1 MGIQTE
7 YINNPSLS
15 FQGPFRSSAD
25 IVLASASPR
34 RQSLLTTLGICFQVI
49 PAKFKEPEPEPGQQP
64 EDYALYLAEAKACE
78 VADQKHSAMVIAAD
92 TIVVLDQTIMGKPR
106 SRTSALEMLK
116 NLQGNTHRVITA
128 VSIMCRHKKIRESF
142 FCETSVEMV
151 SVEDDILW
159 QYIQTGETDDKAG
172 AYAIQGLGGF
182 LVKSIQGSYSNVVGF
197 PLAEVW
203 TKLLQLKAITLSEED
218 MS

>member
-1 MGIQTE
+1 MKISADCNHRSSVS
-7 YINNPSLS
+7 Y
-15 FQGPFRSSAD
+15 QGPFRSSAD

-34 RQSLLTTLGICFQVI
+34 RQSLLASLGICFQVI
-49 PAKFKEPEPEPGQQP
+49 PAKFKEPDPEPGQKP

-78 VADQKHSAMVIAAD
+78 VADQKHSAIVIAAD

-106 SRTSALEMLK
+106 SRSNALEMLK

-128 VSIMCRHKKIRESF
+128 VSILCRQKKNRESF
-142 FCETSVEMV
+142 FCETFVEMV

-203 TKLLQLKAITLSEED
+203 TKLLQLRAITLSGKD
-218 MS
+218 IL